1 MRENKWS
8 LEKLESMLDEV
19 RLYTLFHITKNGEI
33 YSTAAENYLKWI
45 SEYSKYCIPEMADD
59 WINTIRNLI
68 YNDVLVLNQQHQ
80 NNSSAK
86 QLIKD
91 NNYEIIDNLYNFMDA
106 GMIMEVYNNTH
117 SWEEVDKVLR
127 SQGHSGFTFS
137 GLLNVMIKYSVIGAE
152 FADRYAPL
160 ELKRD
165 SDLKK
170 AYKRNRELIKK

>member
-1 MRENKWS
+1 MGENKWS

-19 RLYTLFHITKNGEI
+19 RLYTLFHITKNGKI
-33 YSTAAENYLKWI
+33 YSTVAEGYLKYI
-45 SEYSKYCIPEMADD
+45 SKYSKYCIPEMADG

-68 YNDVLVLNQQHQ
+68 YNDVLVLNQQYQ
-80 NNSSAK
+80 NDSSAK

-106 GMIMEVYNNTH
+106 GVIMEVYNNTH
-117 SWEEVDKVLR
+117 SWEEVDKVLK

-137 GLLNVMIKYSVIGAE
+137 GLLNVMIKYSVIGAD
-152 FADRYAPL
+152 FADRYAAL

-170 AYKRNRELIKK
+170 AYKKLKNNL